1 MNIPTSKTIEIIVA
15 ADGQSRIE
23 TKGFA
28 GSTCRDASRFLEAA
42 LGTTTSE
49 TLTAEFHEGQPQQH
63 NYLEEE
69 T

>member
-1 MNIPTSKTIEIIVA
+1 VSKTIEITISPN
-15 ADGQSRIE
+15 GESRVE

-28 GSTCRDASRFLEAA
+28 GRECRGASRFLEST

-49 TLTAEFHEGQPQQH
+49 SLTAEFHDARTQQQNH
-63 NYLEEE
+63 LEQE